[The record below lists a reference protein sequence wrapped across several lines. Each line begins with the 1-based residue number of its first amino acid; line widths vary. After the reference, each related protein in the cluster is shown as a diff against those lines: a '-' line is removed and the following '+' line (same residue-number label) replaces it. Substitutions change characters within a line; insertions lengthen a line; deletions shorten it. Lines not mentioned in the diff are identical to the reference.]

1 MQNKGYIEIIIKGKI
16 GVQEITPENYDIKEI
31 ISILEQA
38 EKLLAL
44 NDKTD
49 RPIISY
55 SIEEGSVIHKFKTS
69 FQLILGFNAIL
80 GQINIDKNI
89 DFLDLH
95 TAKAIEVIQN
105 TAIKKDYIFQMRTSV
120 VSTNNLLIDRNTK
133 YFRNETLWIEA
144 EFYLYGKVTNAGG
157 KDKANIH
164 IVTEDL
170 GTLRI
175 DTPIPFLE
183 KYDENILYK
192 PFGIRAIGKQNKETG
207 EIDKS
212 SLKFKEILHY
222 ETNYDENYLNSL
234 IKKATSKWKDI
245 KDPDAWLRNLRG
257 GFNSA

>member
-1 MQNKGYIEIIIKGKI
+1 MQTKGYIEILIKGKI
-16 GVQEITPENYDIKEI
+16 GNQDITPDNYDIKEI
-31 ISILEQA
+31 ITILEQA
-38 EKLLAL
+38 DKLIVQNEKAE
-44 NDKTD
+44 

-69 FQLILGFNAIL
+69 FQLILGLNAIL

-89 DFLDLH
+89 DFLEQH

-105 TAIKKDYIFQMRTSV
+105 TAIKKDYTFTLKTSV
-120 VSTNNLLIDRNTK
+120 ESTNELIIDRTTM
-133 YFRNETLWIEA
+133 YFRNESLWIDA

-192 PFGIRAIGKQNKETG
+192 PFGIRATGKQNKDTG
-207 EIDKS
+207 EIDK
-212 SLKFKEILHY
+212 
-222 ETNYDENYLNSL
+222 
-234 IKKATSKWKDI
+234 
-245 KDPDAWLRNLRG
+245 
-257 GFNSA
+257 